1 MSRSKKLLNNSLLL
15 LFGTVITKGLN
26 FIMAPLF
33 TRWLS
38 QENYGMFDLL
48 TTYATLL
55 LPVLAVG
62 IHHAIFR
69 FLLDSKSKED
79 ITEINTNAI
88 FINVIGLVV
97 YFVAISVLSI
107 FVKSIAIY
115 IIPLTILIITNTFQ
129 NYMGMFVR
137 GLKKLKLYTIIN
149 IICTA
154 SILFFVYYF
163 VKILH
168 LGLEGIIFGYSMGY
182 FISGLIGM
190 IFTQSYKFLKISKI
204 SKVFIKKM
212 LKYSIP
218 MIPNSIAWWIVNVSD
233 RIIVNVVLG
242 PIYNAILAVA
252 HKIPNLCTTFYDVF
266 QTAWLENASE
276 AIKDNDWNK
285 YFNKVF
291 NIMGQIC
298 MSISIIIVATNFFIY
313 EILFTLEYLEGKYLV
328 PLLAVAT
335 SFGALAQTIGSV
347 FIAEYDSKKQ
357 AKTMLQAGV
366 VNIVI
371 HLLLINI
378 IGIYASAISTVVA
391 YVFLFLV
398 RYKEVNKKY
407 NIYINQKTI
416 MLAVIFIITIII
428 SYLNIK
434 ILNII
439 YLIVAILII
448 LSINK
453 EIFSTMIKKFLRRN

>member
-1 MSRSKKLLNNSLLL
+1 MKNIS
-15 LFGTVITKGLN
+15 
-26 FIMAPLF
+26 
-33 TRWLS
+33 
-38 QENYGMFDLL
+38 
-48 TTYATLL
+48 
-55 LPVLAVG
+55 
-62 IHHAIFR
+62 
-69 FLLDSKSKED
+69 FLY
-79 ITEINTNAI
+79 EIY
-88 FINVIGLVV
+88 VE
-97 YFVAISVLSI
+97 
-107 FVKSIAIY
+107 
-115 IIPLTILIITNTFQ
+115 
-129 NYMGMFVR
+129 R
-137 GLKKLKLYTIIN
+137 
-149 IICTA
+149 
-154 SILFFVYYF
+154 
-163 VKILH
+163 
-168 LGLEGIIFGYSMGY
+168 
-182 FISGLIGM
+182 
-190 IFTQSYKFLKISKI
+190 
-204 SKVFIKKM
+204 
-212 LKYSIP
+212 
-218 MIPNSIAWWIVNVSD
+218 
-233 RIIVNVVLG
+233 
-242 PIYNAILAVA
+242 
-252 HKIPNLCTTFYDVF
+252 
-266 QTAWLENASE
+266 
-276 AIKDNDWNK
+276 
-285 YFNKVF
+285 
-291 NIMGQIC
+291 
-298 MSISIIIVATNFFIY
+298 
-313 EILFTLEYLEGKYLV
+313 ILFTLEYLEGKYLV